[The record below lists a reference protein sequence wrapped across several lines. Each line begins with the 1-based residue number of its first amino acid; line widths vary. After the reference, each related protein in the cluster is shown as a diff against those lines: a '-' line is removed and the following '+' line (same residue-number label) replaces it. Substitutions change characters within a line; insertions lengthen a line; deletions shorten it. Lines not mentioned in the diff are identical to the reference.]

1 MKALP
6 SLGTSSSTASS
17 PPPRPATTASAL
29 VSSTTPP
36 ASEEP
41 SPTDLL
47 LATPPTL
54 LKLFALSAPVIHAS
68 ATFVQLVTWTHP
80 SFFGSLLVLLS
91 WWAVCLFGYAVAV
104 YGLNAA
110 LLVLVLHKYLAA
122 ARKTGKGAPAPSLR
136 HRQRNVTLSPAAY
149 AQLVNS
155 AHVLAEHVQSF
166 RTEVVHPLSAHF
178 SLTPL
183 RPSTPAPAYDTAWF
197 LVTSYPFYLALTFFV
212 PVRYLFLLVGTV
224 GILWQAPFFATLRAL
239 LWRSAFVRWVCRLGV
254 GVLRGGKGVQREWGR
269 TRTGLGI
276 PGLVGAQVGALG
288 GGRQRG
294 EPVVEEKPVKKPRS
308 SSVGLAGGAS
318 PPASPPLAAAAQAS
332 STVAVRQEKA
342 AEAVALEEEAAVDEG
357 EDVQV
362 QFTVFENQRWWVG
375 LDWTHALLPGERASW
390 TDPDNNPANPPAS
403 FVLPPPSVA
412 YVASPTKADPHSRLK
427 KTTEWRWLDPEWHV
441 LRSAVASVALPV
453 GGAGGGAAVAPDGSQ
468 PALANPPSPTF
479 SRTLGQIAASAVTG
493 ASHSSSTSLST
504 SPSLSLLSSHVN
516 SQAPSSPS
524 FVSPSS
530 TDLSYADSPL
540 FAAWS
545 VDDEGWQYGDNHFEK
560 MGPRGGLGKY
570 TRRRAWVR
578 RAGLVERTE
587 RVPGAATA
595 ATAGGSASTA
605 PAAGSTA
612 LSAGAG
618 TVLAVKKDATASARD
633 ERRSGASPRRR
644 SASGSRP
651 ATGAAGGGGG
661 SSALRSGS
669 SSGARKRT
677 SMLVDGGGEGASA
690 GGG

>member
-6 SLGTSSSTASS
+6 SLGSSSTSAAS
-17 PPPRPATTASAL
+17 PPPRPATGASAL

-54 LKLFALSAPVIHAS
+54 LKLFALSAPVIHVG

-91 WWAVCLFGYAVAV
+91 WWALCLFGYWVAL

-110 LLVLVLHKYLAA
+110 VLVLILHKYLAS
-122 ARKTGKGAPAPSLR
+122 ARKGKGASTSSLR

-149 AQLVNS
+149 TQLINS
-155 AHVLAEHVQSF
+155 AHVLAEHVQVF
-166 RTEVVHPLSAHF
+166 RTEVVHPLSQHF

-197 LVTSYPFYLALTFFV
+197 LVTSYPFYLVLTFLV
-212 PVRYLFLLVGTV
+212 PLRYLFLLAGTV
-224 GILWQAPFFATLRAL
+224 GILWQAPFFTTLRAL
-239 LWRSAFVRWVCRLGV
+239 LWRSAFVRWLCRLFV
-254 GVLRGGKGVQREWGR
+254 GVLRGGKGVRREWAR

-276 PGLVGAQVGALG
+276 PGLVGARAGALG
-288 GGRQRG
+288 GGKRG
-294 EPVVEEKPVKKPRS
+294 EALVEK
-308 SSVGLAGGAS
+308 
-318 PPASPPLAAAAQAS
+318 
-332 STVAVRQEKA
+332 VAE
-342 AEAVALEEEAAVDEG
+342 EVALEEDARTEEG

-441 LRSAVASVALPV
+441 LRSAVA
-453 GGAGGGAAVAPDGSQ
+453 AGGTVS
-468 PALANPPSPTF
+468 PPSPTF

-493 ASHSSSTSLST
+493 SSHSSSTSLST
-504 SPSLSLLSSHVN
+504 SPSLSLLSSH
-516 SQAPSSPS
+516 SLSSQKQQQQAPSSPS
-524 FVSPSS
+524 FVSPTS

-545 VDDEGWQYGDNHFEK
+545 VDDEGWQYGDNHFDK

-587 RVPGAATA
+587 RVPGATAAPALPEGTATA
-595 ATAGGSASTA
+595 AGG
-605 PAAGSTA
+605 
-612 LSAGAG
+612 AGAAS
-618 TVLAVKKDATASARD
+618 VVAVKKDGGAASARD
-633 ERRSGASPRRR
+633 ERKSGDRSGASPRRR
-644 SASGSRP
+644 SASGSRS
-651 ATGAAGGGGG
+651 ASSGAGGSSAVKSGSGSSGARRRTSLLAGGGGVPE
-661 SSALRSGS
+661 A
-669 SSGARKRT
+669 
-677 SMLVDGGGEGASA
+677 GGEGVSA